1 MRELKVEDIF
11 KKKFSV
17 VNGNVEENENG
28 QYYNKHIAEYIAQNE
43 GKLDEDKKK
52 KTIQYDEQQIKI
64 KAIKYFK
71 NKYTTILLHASND
84 MNLLREPSKKYEIFN
99 LNGKT
104 FLTETRGLPN
114 GDNKE
119 LYYNFEIANKI
130 YQIITDIKDSALND
144 YEEIHDLYKKE
155 ILEKENE
162 IEELKVEDRELYE
175 EDIKIYEIV
184 SQTTL
189 FNKYNL
195 LIRDKEYLQKE
206 NDNLRETLTKYD
218 ETIKELG
225 KKLNTSLA
233 RIETLQRPKTFAEK
247 IKDLFNSNNKQLLLL
262 DKNEHK

>member
-1 MRELKVEDIF
+1 M
-11 KKKFSV
+11 
-17 VNGNVEENENG
+17 
-28 QYYNKHIAEYIAQNE
+28 
-43 GKLDEDKKK
+43 
-52 KTIQYDEQQIKI
+52 
-64 KAIKYFK
+64 
-71 NKYTTILLHASND
+71 
-84 MNLLREPSKKYEIFN
+84 
-99 LNGKT
+99 
-104 FLTETRGLPN
+104 
-114 GDNKE
+114 
-119 LYYNFEIANKI
+119 
-130 YQIITDIKDSALND
+130 
-144 YEEIHDLYKKE
+144 
-155 ILEKENE
+155 
-162 IEELKVEDRELYE
+162 EDRELYE